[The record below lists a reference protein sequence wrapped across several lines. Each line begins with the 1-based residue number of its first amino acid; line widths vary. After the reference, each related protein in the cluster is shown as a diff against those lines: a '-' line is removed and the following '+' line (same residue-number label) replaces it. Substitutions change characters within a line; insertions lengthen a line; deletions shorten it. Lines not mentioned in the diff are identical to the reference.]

1 MERLRFGRL
10 GEPAMW
16 ILVALRPGP
25 KTAVRLL
32 DDVRSMD
39 GQIGPGSLFG
49 TVARLEL
56 LALIE
61 PVMNGEGRRAYR
73 LSNPWSS
80 DQIAEMEGLA
90 R

>member
-1 MERLRFGRL
+1 VARVRFGRL

-16 ILVALRPGP
+16 VLVALRPGP
-25 KTAVRLL
+25 KTALRLL

-49 TVARLEL
+49 TVARLERL
-56 LALIE
+56 RLIE
-61 PVMNGEGRRAYR
+61 PVVNGEGRPAYR
-73 LSNPWSS
+73 LSNPWIS
-80 DQIAEMEGLA
+80 DKIAGMEGLP

>member
-1 MERLRFGRL
+1 VFLRVRFGRL

-16 ILVALRPGP
+16 ILVALRLGP

-39 GQIGPGSLFG
+39 GQIGPGTLMGS
-49 TVARLEL
+49 VARLER

-61 PVMNGEGRRAYR
+61 RVVNGEGRPAYR
-73 LSNPWSS
+73 LPEPPSS
-80 DQIAEMEGLA
+80 VWLDRMEG
-90 R
+90 RS

>member
-1 MERLRFGRL
+1 MAHVRFGRL

-16 ILVALRPGP
+16 ILVALRSGP

-39 GQIGPGSLFG
+39 GQIGPGTLLG
-49 TVARLEL
+49 TVARLER

-61 PVMNGEGRRAYR
+61 SVVNGDGRPAYR
-73 LSNPWSS
+73 LSERWRS
-80 DQIAEMEGLA
+80 DQVTRMEGMS

>member
-1 MERLRFGRL
+1 MARIRFGRL

-25 KTAVRLL
+25 KTAARLL
-32 DDVRSMD
+32 DDVRTMD
-39 GQIGPGSLFG
+39 GQIGPGTLFG
-49 TVARLEL
+49 TVARMER

-61 PVMNGEGRRAYR
+61 SVVNDEGRRAYR
-73 LSNPWSS
+73 LSKPWSS
-80 DQIAEMEGLA
+80 DQIARMEGLS

>member
-1 MERLRFGRL
+1 MGVVRFGRL

-16 ILVALRPGP
+16 ILLALRPGP

-39 GQIGPGSLFG
+39 GQIGPGTLFG
-49 TVARLEL
+49 TVARLER

-61 PVMNGEGRRAYR
+61 PVVNVEGGRAYR
-73 LSNPWSS
+73 LSQSWSAN
-80 DQIAEMEGLA
+80 QFAHLEGLS

>member
-1 MERLRFGRL
+1 MARIRFGRL

-32 DDVRSMD
+32 DYVRSMD
-39 GQIGPGSLFG
+39 GQIGPGTLFG
-49 TVARLEL
+49 TVARLER

-61 PVMNGEGRRAYR
+61 PVVNDEGRRAYR
-73 LSNPWSS
+73 LSIPRGS
-80 DQIAEMEGLA
+80 DQIARMEGLS

>member
-1 MERLRFGRL
+1 
-10 GEPAMW
+10 MW
-16 ILVALRPGP
+16 ILVALRAGP

-39 GQIGPGSLFG
+39 GQIGPGTLFG
-49 TVARLEL
+49 TVARLER

-61 PVMNGEGRRAYR
+61 PVVNGEGRRAYR
-73 LSNPWSS
+73 LSKPWSS
-80 DQIAEMEGLA
+80 DQIARMEGLS